1 VKEATFPAVSPAVRL
16 ASGFRVLE
24 PRAYRSVDGRELRLD
39 LHVPAGPPS
48 GPGGPW
54 PVFVFFH
61 GGGWIIGGR
70 ETVSL
75 HLLPWM
81 EQGWATVNVEYRLA
95 REARAPAAV
104 WDAHHAVEW
113 VLEHAAEHGLD
124 PQRVVLGGF
133 SSGGHLALMAGFGG
147 PLPPEGGGA
156 LADAE
161 QPSGKLRPPVA
172 AVVSW
177 FGISDVAALV
187 EGPRPRAFARHWLG
201 ARPDFVAL
209 AHALSPV
216 ERIHPDL
223 PPVLSIHADRD
234 PVVPFSQ
241 SERLHEALD
250 RAGVPNRL
258 HVVAGGGHGDWDD
271 ETWDSAYAAV
281 FGFMEERREAGER
294 PV

>member
-1 VKEATFPAVSPAVRL
+1 MRL
-16 ASGFRVLE
+16 AVGFRALE
-24 PRAYRSVDGRELRLD
+24 PRVYRSVGGRDLRLD
-39 LHVPAGPPS
+39 LHLPA

-54 PVFVFFH
+54 PTFVFFH

-81 EQGWATVNVEYRLA
+81 ERGWATVNVEYRLA

-104 WDAHHAVEW
+104 WDARHAVRW
-113 VLEHAAEHGLD
+113 VFEHAAEHGFD

-133 SSGGHLALMAGFGG
+133 SSGGHLALMAAVGG
-147 PLPPEGGGA
+147 ELPPDGSEA
-156 LADAE
+156 AAVAE
-161 QPSGKLRPPVA
+161 QRQGDMRPPVA
-172 AVVSW
+172 AAVSW

-187 EGPRPRAFARHWLG
+187 EGERPRAFARHWLG
-201 ARPDFVAL
+201 ARPDFLEIAR
-209 AHALSPV
+209 ALSPV
-216 ERIHPDL
+216 GRIGPHT
-223 PPVLSIHADRD
+223 PPILSVHGDRD

-250 RAGVPNRL
+250 RTGVPNRL

-271 ETWDSAYAAV
+271 DTWGRAYAAV
-281 FGFMEERREAGER
+281 FEFIEAREAAKDAL
-294 PV
+294 V